1 MVPSVS
7 AQKRGPAG
15 RVLPWA
21 EAVVSCATCAMGL
34 GQFRSTPQ
42 GAGGLYHRPSGSNMP
57 SQDKFHLRSVRATSG
72 TTLSRNIS
80 VLFSEKPQARVEIA
94 VGNLKQA
101 SRPAAALVNDPV
113 ALRQGEDV
121 APVPSNDLAS
131 NLTFA

>member
-21 EAVVSCATCAMGL
+21 EEVVAGATCAMGL
-34 GQFRSTPQ
+34 GQFRSTTQ

-57 SQDKFHLRSVRATSG
+57 SQDKFHLRSVRATPV
-72 TTLSRNIS
+72 SRNIS

-101 SRPAAALVNDPV
+101 SRAAAALVNDPV

>member
-57 SQDKFHLRSVRATSG
+57 SQDKFHFARCVPLPARTS
-72 TTLSRNIS
+72 SRNIS
-80 VLFSEKPQARVEIA
+80 VLFSEKPQAGVEIA

-101 SRPAAALVNDPV
+101 SRAAAALVNDPV

-131 NLTFA
+131 NLAFA